1 MTTAPIQLKAFSI
14 AIGDRT
20 LVEETDFAPAAGT
33 STVIIGPTGVGKSV
47 FLKAIAGLLPSRPF
61 RLGGAMQV
69 NGVDAYVNGRKTR
82 YRRWRRIMSRGLVFV
97 PAESA
102 QAMNPALTLDQN
114 LKLLAPESRA
124 TIQRRLKTYFGLDFG
139 SFARLYPDE
148 VSGGELQR
156 VTLMILLSR
165 RGNLVM
171 LDEPT
176 VSLDRNLRRRFIEF
190 LNSEILPASDR
201 TVLMASHDLD
211 FIQALRLGDAYTL
224 ENAALVRMGRI
235 PRASGFEKPAARK
248 PESTGIRIDDLSQSY
263 FKRGIFG
270 ERTFKAFAGLSI
282 TFDRSTIHGITGPS
296 GCGKS
301 SLIKAI
307 LRLLD
312 GTRGSIFLDGQD
324 LVAIKPRERGRDPAA
339 FIPFRRKMAVV
350 QQDSRF
356 SFFPDLRI
364 KDSFRHI
371 ARAPGGPGSLE
382 REELLTHLA
391 KVGLSSVHLD
401 SHPRSLSSGEMKRMD
416 IARALAAKPEV
427 LLLDEPFAHIDF
439 DTRAKVMRAIS
450 DYMAEHATILIVVTH
465 EDFDLRYFVERSLDF
480 PELVAEGEH
489 PGQALRRANQ
499 GART

>member
-1 MTTAPIQLKAFSI
+1 MTPPIQLTGFSI
-14 AIGDRT
+14 AIGDRA
-20 LVEETDFAPAAGT
+20 LVKGSDFAPAAG
-33 STVIIGPTGVGKSV
+33 SSSVVIGPTGVGKSV

-61 RLGGAMQV
+61 RLAGSMQV
-69 NGVDAYVNGRKTR
+69 NGVAAYVNGRRTSH
-82 YRRWRRIMSRGLVFV
+82 RRWTRIMSRGLVFV

-114 LKLLAPESRA
+114 LKLLAPDSRA
-124 TIQRRLKTYFGLDFG
+124 VIQRRLSTYFGLDFG

-165 RGNLVM
+165 RGNLVL

-176 VSLDRNLRRRFIEF
+176 VSLDRNLRKRFIEF
-190 LNSEILPASDR
+190 LNAEILPAADK

-211 FIQALRLGDAYTL
+211 FIQALRLEHAWTL
-224 ENAALVRMGRI
+224 ENAALVRMAKI
-235 PRASGFEKPAARK
+235 PRANGFDKPAARK
-248 PESTGIRIDDLSQSY
+248 SVATGIGIDRLSQRY
-263 FKRGIFG
+263 RKRGIFG
-270 ERTFKAFAGLSI
+270 ERTFTAFEGLTI
-282 TFDRSTIHGITGPS
+282 DFDRSTIHGITGPS

-312 GTRGSIFLDGQD
+312 GTRGSIFLD
-324 LVAIKPRERGRDPAA
+324 LVAIKPRERGRDPGA
-339 FIPFRRKMAVV
+339 FLSFRRKMAVV

-364 KDSFRHI
+364 RDSFRHI
-371 ARAPGGPGSLE
+371 ARAAGGSASLD
-382 REELLTHLA
+382 REELLAQLA
-391 KVGLSSVHLD
+391 KVGLSGVHLD

-450 DYMAEHATILIVVTH
+450 DYMAENATVLIVVTH

-480 PELVAEGEH
+480 PELVSA
-489 PGQALRRANQ
+489 
-499 GART
+499 GAGAS